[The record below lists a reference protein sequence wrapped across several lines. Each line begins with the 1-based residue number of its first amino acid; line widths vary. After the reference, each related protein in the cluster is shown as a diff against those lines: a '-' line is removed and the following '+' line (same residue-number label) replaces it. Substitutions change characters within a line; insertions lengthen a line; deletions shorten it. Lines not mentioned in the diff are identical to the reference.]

1 MVIGSIIYVGGVGSY
16 PTLLIMKCLESVR
29 LRAFVGIE
37 IPFAQLKFLILRS
50 VFEWARALGVFNRF
64 MAFWIIAIL
73 VFSFLFV
80 FLLYTMHVI
89 GFPFCLIKFYVIH
102 QNKISYYLKKKKN
115 HVGPLES
122 RFRKKKP
129 W

>member
-16 PTLLIMKCLESVR
+16 PTLLIMKFLESVR

-80 FLLYTMHVI
+80 FLLYTMLVI

-102 QNKISYYLKKKKN
+102 QNKISYYFKKKIMW
-115 HVGPLES
+115 VP
-122 RFRKKKP
+122 
-129 W
+129 